1 MGESEIFIMAKT
13 TKPETEV
20 LTTKVA
26 GVSVKAVKKTWTDGK
41 VSADVTLSIGKA
53 DIVTIY
59 GVRVVDGS
67 NGAFLSMPSRK
78 GNDDK
83 YYYQANIIDEDIKSA
98 LLELLTE

>member
-1 MGESEIFIMAKT
+1 MAKT

-26 GVSVKAVKKTWTDGK
+26 GVSVKAVKKTWADDK

-53 DIVTIY
+53 EIVTIY

-78 GNDDK
+78 GNDGN
-83 YYYQANIIDEDIKSA
+83 YYYQANIIDEDLKSA
-98 LLELLTE
+98 VLELLTE

>member
-1 MGESEIFIMAKT
+1 MAKSNTNAPQT
-13 TKPETEV
+13 TN

-26 GVSVKAVKKTWTDGK
+26 GVSIKAIKKTWADDS

-53 DIVTIY
+53 EIVTIY

-67 NGAFLSMPSRK
+67 DGAFLSMPSRK
-78 GNDDK
+78 GSGGN

>member
-1 MGESEIFIMAKT
+1 MAKT

-53 DIVTIY
+53 EIVTIY

-67 NGAFLSMPSRK
+67 NGVFLAMPSRK
-78 GNDDK
+78 GSDGK

>member
-1 MGESEIFIMAKT
+1 MAKT
-13 TKPETEV
+13 KKPETEV

-26 GVSVKAVKKTWTDGK
+26 GVSVTAVKKTWVDGK

-53 DIVTIY
+53 EIVTIY

-78 GNDDK
+78 GSDGK

-98 LLELLTE
+98 LLDLLVE